1 MVNSYQALLCEG
13 TEALSNHSDT
23 ARLDAEVLLAY
34 IIRKE
39 RVWFAIHSKDKPDEK
54 TVLNF
59 WNLIERRKSGEPVA
73 YITGTR
79 EFMGLSFKVQKGI
92 LIPRPDTETLVEAV
106 LNENLPENAKILDL
120 CTGSGAIAISLAY
133 YMKSCSVCAVDISDI
148 CIKTATK
155 NAEINGV
162 LNRIKF
168 MQADILSDELHLEKA
183 DVLVSNPPYIESAEL
198 ADLMK
203 DVKDF
208 EPSLALDGGSDG
220 LIFYRK
226 IISLLPQL
234 LNPGG
239 LVAFEVG
246 HNQADSVCDI
256 LKEQGCTDIKT
267 VCDLAGIKRVVM
279 ARK

>member
-34 IIRKE
+34 ILRKE

-54 TVLNF
+54 TVSDF
-59 WNLIERRKSGEPVA
+59 RILIERRKSGEPVA
-73 YITGTR
+73 YITGIR
-79 EFMGLSFKVQKGI
+79 EFMGLPFNVKKGI
-92 LIPRPDTETLVEAV
+92 LIPRPDTETLVEAI
-106 LNENLPENAKILDL
+106 LNETLPENAKILDL
-120 CTGSGAIAISLAY
+120 CTGSGAIAVSLAHY
-133 YMKSCSVCAVDISDI
+133 VKNCSVCAVDISDI
-148 CIKTATK
+148 CIKTATE
-155 NAEINGV
+155 NAKINGV
-162 LNRIKF
+162 LDRIEFK
-168 MQADILSDELHLEKA
+168 QADILSDELQLEKV
-183 DVLVSNPPYIESAEL
+183 DVLVSNPPYIESGEL

-226 IISLLPQL
+226 IISLLPKL
-234 LNPGG
+234 LNSDG

-267 VCDLAGIKRVVM
+267 VCDLAGIRRVVL
-279 ARK
+279 AHK

>member
-13 TEALSNHSDT
+13 AEVLLNYSDT

-34 IIRKE
+34 LLKKE

-54 TVLNF
+54 TVF
-59 WNLIERRKSGEPVA
+59 DFRNLIERRKSGEPVA

-79 EFMGLSFKVQKGI
+79 EFMGLPFKVKKGI

-106 LNENLPENAKILDL
+106 LNENLPQNAKILDL
-120 CTGSGAIAISLAY
+120 CTGSGAIAVSLAY
-133 YMKSCSVCAVDISDI
+133 YMKQSSVCAVDISDI
-148 CIKTATK
+148 CIKTATE

-162 LNRIKF
+162 LNRVEFK
-168 MQADILSDELHLEKA
+168 QADVLYDELNFEKA
-183 DVLVSNPPYIESAEL
+183 DALVSNPPYIESAEL
-198 ADLMK
+198 DDLMK

-220 LIFYRK
+220 LVFYRK
-226 IISLLPQL
+226 IVSLLPKL
-234 LNPGG
+234 LNDGG

-256 LKEQGCTDIKT
+256 LKEQGCTDVKT

-279 ARK
+279 AYK

>member
-13 TEALSNHSDT
+13 AEALSNHSDT

-39 RVWFAIHSKDKPDEK
+39 RVWFAIHSKEAPDEK
-54 TVLNF
+54 TVLDF
-59 WNLIERRKSGEPVA
+59 QNLIKRRKSGEPVA

-79 EFMGLSFKVQKGI
+79 EFMGLPFKVKKGI
-92 LIPRPDTETLVEAV
+92 LIPRPDTETLVEAI
-106 LNENLPENAKILDL
+106 LNEKLPQNAKILDL
-120 CTGSGAIAISLAY
+120 CTGSGAIAVSLAY
-133 YMKSCSVCAVDISDI
+133 YMESCSVCAVDISDI
-148 CIKTATK
+148 CIKTATE

-162 LNRIKF
+162 LSRVEF
-168 MQADILSDELHLEKA
+168 RQADILSDELHLEKA

-208 EPSLALDGGSDG
+208 EPSLALDGGNDG
-220 LIFYRK
+220 LVFYRK

-267 VCDLAGIKRVVM
+267 LCDLAGIRRVVM
-279 ARK
+279 AHK

>member
-13 TEALSNHSDT
+13 AEALSNHSDT

-39 RVWFAIHSKDKPDEK
+39 RVWFAIHSKEAPDEK
-54 TVLNF
+54 TVLDF
-59 WNLIERRKSGEPVA
+59 QNLIKRRKSGEPVA

-79 EFMGLSFKVQKGI
+79 EFMGLPFKVKKGI
-92 LIPRPDTETLVEAV
+92 LIPRPDTETLVEAI
-106 LNENLPENAKILDL
+106 LNEKLPQNSKILDL
-120 CTGSGAIAISLAY
+120 CTGSGAIAVSLAY

-148 CIKTATK
+148 CIKTATE

-162 LNRIKF
+162 LSRVEF
-168 MQADILSDELHLEKA
+168 RQADILSDELHLEKA

-208 EPSLALDGGSDG
+208 EPSLALDGGNDG
-220 LIFYRK
+220 LVFYRK

-267 VCDLAGIKRVVM
+267 LCDLAGIRRVVM
-279 ARK
+279 AHK

>member
-1 MVNSYQALLCEG
+1 MVSSYQALLCEG

-23 ARLDAEVLLAY
+23 ARLDAEVLLSY
-34 IIRKE
+34 ILRKE
-39 RVWFAIHSKDKPDEK
+39 RVWFAIHSNDKPDKK
-54 TVLNF
+54 TVLDF
-59 WNLIERRKSGEPVA
+59 RNLIERRKSGEPVA

-79 EFMGLSFKVQKGI
+79 EFMGLPFKVKKGI

-106 LNENLPENAKILDL
+106 LNKNLPKNTKILDL
-120 CTGSGAIAISLAY
+120 CTGSGAIAVSLAY
-133 YMKSCSVCAVDISDI
+133 YMKQSSVCAVDISDI
-148 CIKTATK
+148 CIKTATE

-162 LNRIKF
+162 LNRVEFK
-168 MQADILSDELHLEKA
+168 QADILSDELHLEKV

-198 ADLMK
+198 NGLMK

-208 EPSLALDGGSDG
+208 EPLLALDGGSDG
-220 LIFYRK
+220 LIFYRR
-226 IISLLPQL
+226 IISLLPKL

-267 VCDLAGIKRVVM
+267 VCDLAGIKRVVI
-279 ARK
+279 AHK